1 MCCRQLYF
9 AVCFWQ
15 CKYILSCFKKIS
27 GVSFTEPPGIPDVS
41 RYRIVIGITDS
52 HVEESVLTSFK
63 CVNSHL
69 QIVISTI
76 AFGMGIDSPNVWQ
89 VVHFGP
95 SSDIE
100 SYIKETGR
108 TGRDGHLA
116 PALLIRKSLKG
127 TALNQ
132 ELKKYTEMSLVVD
145 KMFFFKILIAT
156 NMLTRVIFVYV
167 VMWVLKMCMWC
178 VWRKLYQLHVHFTTF
193 L

>member
-1 MCCRQLYF
+1 M
-9 AVCFWQ
+9 
-15 CKYILSCFKKIS
+15 
-27 GVSFTEPPGIPDVS
+27 
-41 RYRIVIGITDS
+41 
-52 HVEESVLTSFK
+52 
-63 CVNSHL
+63 
-69 QIVISTI
+69 
-76 AFGMGIDSPNVWQ
+76 
-89 VVHFGP
+89 VHFGP

-178 VWRKLYQLHVHFTTF
+178 V
-193 L
+193 